1 MNQPQNSK
9 PSRRSSGARRH
20 AWLAGV
26 ATLLVAGAAWAG
38 SYSYSASHTT
48 KKTPEHVLSVLTAYG
63 NYCNEGCKYYGP
75 DVKEFVQVSYKKTAT
90 AWYTWT
96 YVSTTMKDVKYFN
109 RVTLTKKDD
118 GSFVFVT
125 RQLDEKDAAVVKEL
139 TEKTGKEHSPAFDTG
154 KTVFT
159 VTPAEEGKTK
169 VVQSMSMTAS
179 GMLDMFGGKIKDG
192 MKAGAEATFKN
203 IEK

>member
-1 MNQPQNSK
+1 MNQPQISK
-9 PSRRSSGARRH
+9 PSRRLSGARRRS
-20 AWLAGV
+20 WLVGM

-38 SYSYSASHTT
+38 SYAHSATHVT
-48 KKTPEHVLSVLTAYG
+48 KKSSEHVLSVLTAYG

-75 DVKEFVQVSYKKTAT
+75 DVKEFVQVPYKKTAT

-118 GSFVFVT
+118 GSFVLVT
-125 RQLDEKDAAVVKEL
+125 RQLDAKDEAVVKGL
-139 TEKTGKEHSPAFDTG
+139 VEKTGKEHSPAFDTG

-159 VTPAEEGKTK
+159 VGPVEDGKTK